1 MVCRELGWREARH
14 TPAGTFYLPLA
25 KEDQPAFIRVAL
37 CNGTQDASR
46 WRPLTAGTARE
57 GG

>member
-1 MVCRELGWREARH
+1 MPGAGLAGGQAHPRRH
-14 TPAGTFYLPLA
+14 VYLPLA